1 MPCDRAVTSHPTRR
15 TWSSSTGRS
24 KHFGPGPSWRSEA
37 SRLSSGRSSR
47 RNREHV
53 LPSRLSAIQAISH
66 SGGKCSTL
74 SNTGPSVG
82 RGAMADLAGFAATTF
97 IAIFAIVNPIG
108 AMTFFVVLT
117 RSYPP
122 IVKKRVIEKAVLAA
136 TVTLLIFAFVGNN
149 IFLFFGTS
157 IPAFRIAGGIL
168 LFSIA
173 FSMMQG
179 ERSRTQL
186 TAQDRQE
193 ALEREA
199 IGIVPLGIPML
210 AGPGAITTVIVLM
223 AEATSPALDT
233 VRIVVILASILVTM
247 AVAWLMLTYA
257 DRIFHRVGRMGAYAI
272 SRIMGLILA
281 AIAVQFVILGIQG
294 AIAQYFLP

>member
-1 MPCDRAVTSHPTRR
+1 
-15 TWSSSTGRS
+15 
-24 KHFGPGPSWRSEA
+24 F
-37 SRLSSGRSSR
+37 
-47 RNREHV
+47 
-53 LPSRLSAIQAISH
+53 
-66 SGGKCSTL
+66 
-74 SNTGPSVG
+74 
-82 RGAMADLAGFAATTF
+82 
-97 IAIFAIVNPIG
+97 
-108 AMTFFVVLT
+108 
-117 RSYPP
+117 
-122 IVKKRVIEKAVLAA
+122 
-136 TVTLLIFAFVGNN
+136 LL
-149 IFLFFGTS
+149 FGTS

-233 VRIVVILASILVTM
+233 VGIGLAMT
-247 AVAWLMLTYA
+247 AWTTYEA
-257 DRIFHRVGRMGAYAI
+257 NWVNRPGYSV
-272 SRIMGLILA
+272 
-281 AIAVQFVILGIQG
+281 
-294 AIAQYFLP
+294 

>member
-1 MPCDRAVTSHPTRR
+1 
-15 TWSSSTGRS
+15 
-24 KHFGPGPSWRSEA
+24 
-37 SRLSSGRSSR
+37 
-47 RNREHV
+47 
-53 LPSRLSAIQAISH
+53 
-66 SGGKCSTL
+66 
-74 SNTGPSVG
+74 
-82 RGAMADLAGFAATTF
+82 MADLAGFAATTF
-97 IAIFAIVNPIG
+97 VAIFAIVNPVG

-122 IVKKRVIEKAVLAA
+122 VVKKRVIEKAVLAA

-223 AEATSPALDT
+223 AEATSPCRCWRKKMGNPIPMPVVKVVGLPSTALRLK
-233 VRIVVILASILVTM
+233 VR
-247 AVAWLMLTYA
+247 LMS
-257 DRIFHRVGRMGAYAI
+257 GA
-272 SRIMGLILA
+272 
-281 AIAVQFVILGIQG
+281 Q
-294 AIAQYFLP
+294 

>member
-1 MPCDRAVTSHPTRR
+1 
-15 TWSSSTGRS
+15 
-24 KHFGPGPSWRSEA
+24 
-37 SRLSSGRSSR
+37 
-47 RNREHV
+47 
-53 LPSRLSAIQAISH
+53 
-66 SGGKCSTL
+66 
-74 SNTGPSVG
+74 
-82 RGAMADLAGFAATTF
+82 MADLAGFTATTF
-97 IAIFAIVNPIG
+97 IAVFAIVNPIG

-247 AVAWLMLTYA
+247 AAAWVMLTYA
-257 DRIFHRVGRMGAYAI
+257 DRIFHRLGRMGAYAI